1 MAMSGK
7 ICGALAGLRIRA
19 AVVRK
24 LTHRTSAFA
33 KPSRLEYAD
42 AVTRIT
48 TAKRL
53 WFHNKGEL
61 IKPIAIGVTWSRCV
75 PGSTHVHR
83 ASSCS
88 ASLRMGCTAR
98 FGPHTFLGPSDS
110 SSLVD
115 PFGATRDSQHL
126 HRKKAAAVA
135 AAVISSGSPMQL
147 ANEQMARLGIQHVML
162 VSASMGM
169 VVVCLQV
176 DSNVADWILAGTW
189 AQTMPAT
196 VALFGLSDLLAQT
209 IEKRKS
215 YNLVRAAS
223 ASCVGIVT
231 CNFGFGLWLH
241 HLEALIPGEAV
252 SLTSLDGISALAS
265 KSLLDSAVW
274 GTISNSINIFGRRM
288 FAGDSVSASEKAWRS
303 CILNVTKHEF
313 KFWPFWQAFNFSLVP
328 YEMQVQFTALGA
340 FVWNTYLSMVA
351 RKAAKKVAA
360 KAVAKSV

>member
-1 MAMSGK
+1 MSGK
-7 ICGALAGLRIRA
+7 ICGALAGLRIGA

-24 LTHRTSAFA
+24 LTHRTPAFA
-33 KPSRLEYAD
+33 KSSRPEYAD

-48 TAKRL
+48 ADKRL

-61 IKPIAIGVTWSRCV
+61 IKPIGVTWSRCV
-75 PGSTHVHR
+75 QGSTHVHR

-115 PFGATRDSQHL
+115 PFGATRDSQRL
-126 HRKKAAAVA
+126 DRKKVAAVA

-209 IEKRKS
+209 IEKR
-215 YNLVRAAS
+215 
-223 ASCVGIVT
+223 
-231 CNFGFGLWLH
+231 
-241 HLEALIPGEAV
+241 
-252 SLTSLDGISALAS
+252 
-265 KSLLDSAVW
+265 
-274 GTISNSINIFGRRM
+274 
-288 FAGDSVSASEKAWRS
+288 
-303 CILNVTKHEF
+303 
-313 KFWPFWQAFNFSLVP
+313 
-328 YEMQVQFTALGA
+328 
-340 FVWNTYLSMVA
+340 
-351 RKAAKKVAA
+351 
-360 KAVAKSV
+360 